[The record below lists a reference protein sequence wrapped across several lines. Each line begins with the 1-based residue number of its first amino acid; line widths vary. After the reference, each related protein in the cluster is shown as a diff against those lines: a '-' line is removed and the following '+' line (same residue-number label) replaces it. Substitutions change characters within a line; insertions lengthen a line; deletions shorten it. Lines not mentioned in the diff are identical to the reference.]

1 MLSLDAR
8 LGERAGA
15 VNIHSAI
22 FSHRQNLPSAR
33 HL

>member
-1 MLSLDAR
+1 MLSLDVR
-8 LGERAGA
+8 VGDRAGA
-15 VNIHSAI
+15 AEIHSAI